1 MISGV
6 PFTLEDGPSHAPE
19 LDDRALIQSSPSE
32 FFGRWGRGKAKGT
45 IYLAHET
52 VLDESSVD
60 QAITNL
66 RNRDRKLHPAFAV
79 IGLVLAAACVALSL
93 PWWSSA
99 LVLAGVAIDWSMAI
113 ADQHNVGMALIE
125 EALIVAATES

>member
-1 MISGV
+1 MG
-6 PFTLEDGPSHAPE
+6 TRQGE
-19 LDDRALIQSSPSE
+19 
-32 FFGRWGRGKAKGT
+32 GT

-52 VLDESSVD
+52 VLDETSVD

-99 LVLAGVAIDWSMAI
+99 LVLAGMAIYWSMAI

-125 EALIVAATES
+125 EALIVAAAES